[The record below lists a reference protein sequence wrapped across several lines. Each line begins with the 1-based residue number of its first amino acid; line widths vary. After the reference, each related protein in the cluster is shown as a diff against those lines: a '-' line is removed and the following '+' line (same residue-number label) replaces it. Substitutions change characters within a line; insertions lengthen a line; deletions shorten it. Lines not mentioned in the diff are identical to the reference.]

1 MKSKASGPV
10 SNTGY
15 RSVFAE
21 ASEVWRRLIIN
32 QEPPRKVSKD
42 LRYPRSQLTALVRWL
57 KAMGEVPP
65 KSRLA
70 VAAMLVPDA
79 TDADIAWAFRM
90 PLEWARS
97 CRRHIHQIR
106 KAWPAPAELEYVEID
121 PEDPTPEQIREMCD
135 AMPRVVQGERWAP
148 RAPGIRAFRFDYRA
162 TLVPQLAD

>member
-21 ASEVWRRLIIN
+21 ASEVWRRIIIN
-32 QEPPRKVSKD
+32 RETANRVARD
-42 LRYPRSQLTALVRWL
+42 LRYPKSQISLLVRWL

-90 PLEWARS
+90 PLEWAVN
-97 CRRHIHQIR
+97 CRARQEQLR
-106 KAWPAPAELEYVEID
+106 NEWSAPSDFEYVELEKD
-121 PEDPTPEQIREMCD
+121 DPTPEQIREMCSRI
-135 AMPRVVQGERWAP
+135 PRVACGAVA
-148 RAPGIRAFRFDYRA
+148 RAPGIRSFRFDHRA

>member
-1 MKSKASGPV
+1 MRSKVSGPV

-21 ASEVWRRLIIN
+21 ASEVWRRVIVNRETIH
-32 QEPPRKVSKD
+32 KVARD
-42 LRYPRSQLTALVRWL
+42 IRYPKSTISLLIRWL

-70 VAAMLVPDA
+70 VAAMLVHDA

-90 PLEWARS
+90 PLEWAQS
-97 CRRHIHQIR
+97 CRERQESIR
-106 KAWPAPAELEYVEID
+106 SSWPVPAEFEYVELD
-121 PEDPTPEQIREMCD
+121 PDDPTPEQIREMCSRI
-135 AMPRVVQGERWAP
+135 PRVACGAIAVRE
-148 RAPGIRAFRFDYRA
+148 PGIRSFRFDHNA